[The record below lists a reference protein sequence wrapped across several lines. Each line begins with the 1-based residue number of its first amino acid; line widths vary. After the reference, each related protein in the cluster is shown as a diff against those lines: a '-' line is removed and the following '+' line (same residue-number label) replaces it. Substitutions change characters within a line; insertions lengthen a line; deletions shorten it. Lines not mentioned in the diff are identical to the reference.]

1 MKRVFTVLA
10 LLIVVLLAA
19 GGWYVYSKQP
29 TRQGQVELRNLQG
42 SVTVRYDERGVPH
55 IRAENETDLY
65 RALGYVHAQDRL
77 FQMEAM
83 RRLARGELAEVLGP
97 KLLDTD
103 KLFRSLRI
111 RERAASYVAGLDKQ
125 SPAWKALQAYLD
137 GINQYQDSHAAP
149 VEFDVLGIPKRP
161 FTAEDSISVAG
172 YMAYSFAAAFRTE
185 PLLTYVRDQL
195 GADYLNVFD
204 LDWQPK
210 GVLAKGHTSSAPALA
225 AEDWKDLN
233 TLARVSQQALIDNGL
248 PQFEGSNAWVIAGSH
263 SKSAKPLLAGDP
275 HIRFSVPSVWYEAQ
289 LSAPGFELYGHHQA
303 LVPFAFLGHNL
314 DFGWSLT
321 MFQNDDLDLI
331 AEKVNPDNPD
341 QVWYRG
347 QWTDMVK
354 TEQQIAVKGQA
365 PVSITLRQSPHG
377 PIVNDALGSAV
388 GKTPIAMWWAFL
400 ETPNPILEGFYQ
412 LNRADTLAK
421 ARAAAA
427 KVQAPGLNI
436 VYANAK
442 GDIAWWASALL
453 PKRPAG
459 VKPGFI
465 LDGSSNQADKD
476 GYFPF
481 SANPQE
487 ENPARG
493 YIVSA
498 NFQPVS
504 PTGMEIPG
512 YYNLADRGQQLNRQL
527 ADKNVKWDNEANQK
541 LQLGTATGYGPRLL
555 APLLPVLRE
564 VAGNPAEQKLIE
576 QLAQWQGDYPLDSVS
591 ATVFNQFLYD
601 LADSAMRDELG
612 NDMFETLLSTRV
624 LDAALPRLAA
634 NADSPWWD
642 NRNTPGKETRADT
655 VRAAWQASMAHLKS
669 TLGDDASGWQWGK
682 AHTLTH
688 GHPLGQQKP
697 LDRIFNVGP
706 FAAPGSHEVPNNL
719 SAKIG
724 PAPWPV
730 TYGPSTRR
738 LVDFADPAHSLTINP
753 VGQSGVPFDSH
764 YDDQAEAYVDG
775 MYVQAHFSDEEV
787 TANTRSTL
795 KLLPARAAQ

>member
-1 MKRVFTVLA
+1 MKRSLTALA
-10 LLIVVLLAA
+10 LLIVMLAA
-19 GGWYVYSKQP
+19 GAGWYLYSKQP
-29 TRQGQVELRNLQG
+29 SRQGMMELQHLQG

-55 IRAENETDLY
+55 IRADNETDLY

-77 FQMEAM
+77 FQMEVL

-103 KLFRSLRI
+103 KLMRSLRI
-111 RERAASYVAGLDKQ
+111 RERAETYLANLDKQ
-125 SPAWKALQAYLD
+125 SPSFIAMQAYLD
-137 GINQYQDSHAAP
+137 GINQYQDSHAKP

-161 FTAEDSISVAG
+161 FTAQDTISIAG

-185 PLLTYVRDQL
+185 PLLTFVRDQL
-195 GADYLNVFD
+195 GPEYLNIFD

-210 GVLAKGHTSSAPALA
+210 GVLNGTGTPLASA
-225 AEDWKDLN
+225 DWKDLN
-233 TLARVSQQALIDNGL
+233 ALARLSEQALADNGL
-248 PQFEGSNAWVIAGSH
+248 PQFEGSNAWVVAGSRTQ
-263 SKSAKPLLAGDP
+263 SGKPLLAGDP
-275 HIRFSVPSVWYEAQ
+275 HIRFSAPSVWYEAQ
-289 LSAPGFELYGHHQA
+289 LSAPGFELYGHYQA
-303 LVPFAFLGHNL
+303 LMPFASLGMNS
-314 DFGWSLT
+314 DFGWSIT

-331 AEKVNPDNPD
+331 AEKVNPDNPN

-347 QWTDMVK
+347 KWVDM
-354 TEQQIAVKGQA
+354 TTSEQQIVVKGQA
-365 PVSITLRQSPHG
+365 PVTLVLRQSPHG
-377 PIVNDALGSAV
+377 PIVNDALGSGA

-400 ETPNPILEGFYQ
+400 ESQNPILEGFYQ

-421 ARAAAA
+421 ARSASA
-427 KVQAPGLNI
+427 KIQAPGLN
-436 VYANAK
+436 VVWANAK
-442 GDIAWWASALL
+442 GDIGWWAAAQL
-453 PKRPAG
+453 PKRPTG
-459 VKPGFI
+459 VRPWFI
-465 LDGSSNQADKD
+465 LDGSTAEADKD
-476 GYFPF
+476 GFYPF
-481 SANPQE
+481 TANPQE

-527 ADKNVKWDNEANQK
+527 SDKAVKWDLENSQK
-541 LQLGTATGYGPRLL
+541 LQLGTTTAYGPRLL

-564 VAGNPAEQKLIE
+564 VVSGPAELKLVE
-576 QLAQWQGDYPLDSVS
+576 QLAQWQGDYPPDSTS
-591 ATVFNQFLYD
+591 ATLFNQLLFN
-601 LADSAMRDELG
+601 LADATMRDELG
-612 NDMFETLLSTRV
+612 NDFFETLLSTRV
-624 LDAALPRLAA
+624 IDAALPRLAA
-634 NADSPWWD
+634 SADSPWWD
-642 NRNTPGKETRADT
+642 NRSTLGKETRADT
-655 VRAAWQASMAHLKS
+655 VKAAWQASLAHLKS
-669 TLGDDASGWQWGK
+669 TLGADASQWQWGN

-697 LDRIFNVGP
+697 LDLFFNVGP

-738 LVDFADPAHSLTINP
+738 LIDFADPTHSLTVNP
-753 VGQSGVPFDSH
+753 VGQSGVLFDSH
-764 YDDQAEAYVDG
+764 YDDQAEAYIEG
-775 MYVQAHFSDEEV
+775 MYFQAHLNDEEV

-795 KLLPARAAQ
+795 KLLPARAVP

>member
-1 MKRVFTVLA
+1 MKRSLTALA
-10 LLIVVLLAA
+10 LLIVVLAA
-19 GGWYVYSKQP
+19 GAGWYFYSKQP
-29 TRQGQVELRNLQG
+29 SRQGMVELQHLQG
-42 SVTVRYDERGVPH
+42 SVSVRYDERGVPH

-77 FQMEAM
+77 FQMEVL

-103 KLFRSLRI
+103 KLMRSLRI
-111 RERAASYVAGLDKQ
+111 RERAETYFANLDKQ
-125 SPAWKALQAYLD
+125 SPSFIAMQAYLD
-137 GINQYQDSHAAP
+137 GINQYQDSHAKP

-161 FTAEDSISVAG
+161 FTAQDTISIAG

-185 PLLTYVRDQL
+185 PLLTFVRDQL
-195 GADYLNVFD
+195 GPQYLSVFD

-210 GVLAKGHTSSAPALA
+210 GVLNATAPPLASA
-225 AEDWKDLN
+225 DWKDLN
-233 TLARVSQQALIDNGL
+233 ALARLSEQALADNGL
-248 PQFEGSNAWVIAGSH
+248 PQFEGSNAWVVAGSRTQ
-263 SKSAKPLLAGDP
+263 SGKPLLAGDP
-275 HIRFSVPSVWYEAQ
+275 HIRFSAPSVWYEAH
-289 LSAPGFELYGHHQA
+289 LSAPGFELYGHYQA
-303 LVPFAFLGHNL
+303 LMPFASLGMNR
-314 DFGWSLT
+314 DFGWSIT

-331 AEKVNPDNPD
+331 AEKVNPDNPN

-347 QWTDMVK
+347 KWVDM
-354 TEQQIAVKGQA
+354 TTSEQQIAVKGQA
-365 PVSITLRQSPHG
+365 PVTLVLRQSPHG
-377 PIVNDALGSAV
+377 PIVNDALASGV

-400 ETPNPILEGFYQ
+400 ESQNPILEGFYQ

-421 ARAAAA
+421 ARGAAA
-427 KVQAPGLNI
+427 KIQAPGLN
-436 VYANAK
+436 VVWANAK
-442 GDIAWWASALL
+442 GDIGWWAAAQL

-459 VKPGFI
+459 ARPWFI
-465 LDGSSNQADKD
+465 LDGSTAEADKD
-476 GYFPF
+476 GFYPF

-527 ADKNVKWDNEANQK
+527 SDKAVKWDLENSQK
-541 LQLGTATGYGPRLL
+541 LQLGTTTAYGPRLL

-564 VAGNPAEQKLIE
+564 VVSDPAELKLVE
-576 QLAQWQGDYPLDSVS
+576 QLAQWQGDYPLDSTS
-591 ATVFNQFLYD
+591 ATLFNQFLFN
-601 LADSAMRDELG
+601 LADAAMRDELG
-612 NDMFETLLSTRV
+612 NDFFETLLSTRV
-624 LDAALPRLAA
+624 IDAALPRLAA
-634 NADSPWWD
+634 SADSAWWD
-642 NRNTPGKETRADT
+642 NRNTLGKETRADT
-655 VRAAWQASMAHLKS
+655 VKAAWQASIAHLKA
-669 TLGDDASGWQWGK
+669 TLGADFTQWQWGS

-697 LDRIFNVGP
+697 LDLFFNVGP
-706 FAAPGSHEVPNNL
+706 FAAPGTHEVPNNL

-738 LVDFADPAHSLTINP
+738 LIDFADPAHSLTVNP
-753 VGQSGVPFDSH
+753 VGQSGVLFDSH
-764 YDDQAEAYVDG
+764 YDDQAEAYVEG
-775 MYVQAHFSDEEV
+775 MYFQAHLNDEEV

-795 KLLPARAAQ
+795 KLLPARAIP

>member
-1 MKRVFTVLA
+1 MKRSLTALA
-10 LLIVVLLAA
+10 LLIVVLAGAAA
-19 GGWYVYSKQP
+19 GYLYSKQP
-29 TRQGQVELRNLQG
+29 SRKGTVQLQHLQG

-77 FQMEAM
+77 FQMEVL

-103 KLFRSLRI
+103 KLMRSLRI
-111 RERAASYVAGLDKQ
+111 RERAETYLANLDKTT
-125 SPAWKALQAYLD
+125 PTFAALQAYLD
-137 GINQYQDSHAAP
+137 GINQYQDSHARP

-161 FTAEDSISVAG
+161 FTAQDTISIAG

-204 LDWQPK
+204 LGFQPK
-210 GVLAKGHTSSAPALA
+210 GVLANQHNGSAPPLA
-225 AEDWKDLN
+225 STDWKDLN
-233 TLARVSQQALIDNGL
+233 ALARLSEQALADNGL
-248 PQFEGSNAWVIAGSH
+248 PQFEGSNAWVVAGSRTQ
-263 SKSAKPLLAGDP
+263 SGKPLLAGDP
-275 HIRFSVPSVWYEAQ
+275 HIRFSAPSVWYEAH
-289 LSAPGFELYGHHQA
+289 LSAPGFDLYGHYQA
-303 LVPFAFLGHNL
+303 LMPFASLGMNR
-314 DFGWSLT
+314 DFGWSIT

-331 AEKVNPDNPD
+331 AEKVNPDNPN

-347 QWTDMVK
+347 KWVDM
-354 TEQQIAVKGQA
+354 TTSEQQIAVKGQA
-365 PVSITLRQSPHG
+365 PVTLVLRQSPHG
-377 PIVNDALGSAV
+377 PIVNDALGSGV

-400 ETPNPILEGFYQ
+400 ESQNPILEGFYQ

-421 ARAAAA
+421 ARGAAA
-427 KVQAPGLNI
+427 KIQAPGLN
-436 VYANAK
+436 VVWANAK
-442 GDIAWWASALL
+442 GDIGWWAAAQL

-459 VKPGFI
+459 ARPWFI
-465 LDGSSNQADKD
+465 LDGSTAEADKD
-476 GYFPF
+476 GFYPF

-527 ADKNVKWDNEANQK
+527 SDKAVKWDLENSQK
-541 LQLGTATGYGPRLL
+541 LQLGTTTAYGPRLL

-564 VAGNPAEQKLIE
+564 VVSDPAELKLVE
-576 QLAQWQGDYPLDSVS
+576 QLAQWQGDYPLDSTS
-591 ATVFNQFLYD
+591 ATLFNQLLFN
-601 LADSAMRDELG
+601 LADAAMRDELG
-612 NDMFETLLSTRV
+612 NDFFETLLSTRV
-624 LDAALPRLAA
+624 IDAALPRLAA
-634 NADSPWWD
+634 TADSAWWD
-642 NRNTPGKETRADT
+642 NRNTLGKETRADT
-655 VRAAWQASMAHLKS
+655 VKAAWQASIAHLKA
-669 TLGDDASGWQWGK
+669 TLGADFTQWQWGS

-697 LDRIFNVGP
+697 LDLFFNVGP
-706 FAAPGSHEVPNNL
+706 FAAPGTHEVPNNL

-738 LVDFADPAHSLTINP
+738 LIDFADPAHSLTVNP
-753 VGQSGVPFDSH
+753 VGQSGVLFDSH
-764 YDDQAEAYVDG
+764 YDDQAEAYVEG
-775 MYVQAHFSDEEV
+775 MYFQAHLNDEEV

-795 KLLPARAAQ
+795 KLLPARAAP

>member
-10 LLIVVLLAA
+10 LLIVALLAA

-111 RERAASYVAGLDKQ
+111 RERAATYVASLDKQ

-161 FTAEDSISVAG
+161 FTAEDTISVAG

-210 GVLAKGHTSSAPALA
+210 GVLAKGHAGKAPALA

-233 TLARVSQQALIDNGL
+233 TLARLSEQALIENGL
-248 PQFEGSNAWVIAGSH
+248 PQFEGSNAWVIAGSR
-263 SKSAKPLLAGDP
+263 SKGGKALLAGDP

-331 AEKVNPDNPD
+331 AEKVNPDNPN
-341 QVWYRG
+341 QVWYHG
-347 QWTDMVK
+347 QWTDMVS

-365 PVSITLRQSPHG
+365 PVTITLRQSPHG
-377 PIVNDALGSAV
+377 PIVNDALGSAA

-459 VKPGFI
+459 VKPEFI
-465 LDGSSNQADKD
+465 LDGSGNQADKD

-541 LQLGTATGYGPRLL
+541 LQLGTTTGYGPRVL

-564 VAGNPAEQKLIE
+564 VVTDPAQLKLVE

-601 LADSAMRDELG
+601 LADAAMRDELG

-655 VRAAWQASMAHLKS
+655 VRTAWQASMAHLKQ
-669 TLGDDASGWQWGK
+669 TLGDDASWQWGK

-706 FAAPGSHEVPNNL
+706 FAAPGTHEVPNNL

-775 MYVQAHFSDEEV
+775 MYVQAHFSEEEV

-795 KLLPARAAQ
+795 KLLPARAQ

>member
-10 LLIVVLLAA
+10 LLIVALLAA
-19 GGWYVYSKQP
+19 AGWYVYSKQP

-77 FQMEAM
+77 FQMESM

-210 GVLAKGHTSSAPALA
+210 GVLAKGRASTTPPLA

-233 TLARVSQQALIDNGL
+233 ALARLSEQALIDNGL
-248 PQFEGSNAWVIAGSH
+248 PQFEGSNAWVIAGSR
-263 SKSAKPLLAGDP
+263 SKGGKALLAGDP

-331 AEKVNPDNPD
+331 AEKVNPDNPN
-341 QVWYRG
+341 QVWYHG
-347 QWTDMVK
+347 QWTDMVS

-365 PVSITLRQSPHG
+365 PVTLTLRRSPHG
-377 PIVNDALGSAV
+377 PIVNDALGTAA

-459 VKPGFI
+459 VKPEFI
-465 LDGSSNQADKD
+465 LDGSGNQADKD

-487 ENPARG
+487 ENPTRG

-527 ADKNVKWDNEANQK
+527 ADKNVKWDNDANQK
-541 LQLGTATGYGPRLL
+541 LQLGTTTGYGPRVL
-555 APLLPVLRE
+555 APLLSVLRE
-564 VAGNPAEQKLIE
+564 VVTDPAQLKLVE

-601 LADSAMRDELG
+601 LADAAMRDELG

-655 VRAAWQASMAHLKS
+655 VRTAWQASMAHLKS

-775 MYVQAHFSDEEV
+775 LYVQAHFSDEEV

-795 KLLPARAAQ
+795 KLLPKRTEP

>member
-1 MKRVFTVLA
+1 MKRSLTALA
-10 LLIVVLLAA
+10 LLIVVLAA
-19 GGWYVYSKQP
+19 GAGGYLYSKQP
-29 TRQGQVELRNLQG
+29 SRQGMVELQHLQG

-77 FQMEAM
+77 FQMEVL

-103 KLFRSLRI
+103 KLMRSLRI
-111 RERAASYVAGLDKQ
+111 RERAETCLANLDKQ
-125 SPAWKALQAYLD
+125 SPSFIAMQAYLD
-137 GINQYQDSHAAP
+137 GINQYQDSHAKP

-161 FTAEDSISVAG
+161 FTAQDTISIAG

-185 PLLTYVRDQL
+185 PLLTFVRDQL
-195 GADYLNVFD
+195 GPEYLNIFD

-210 GVLAKGHTSSAPALA
+210 GVLSGTAPALA
-225 AEDWKDLN
+225 SVDWKDLN
-233 TLARVSQQALIDNGL
+233 ALARLSEQALADNGL
-248 PQFEGSNAWVIAGSH
+248 PQFEGSNAWAVAGSRTQ
-263 SKSAKPLLAGDP
+263 SGKPLLAGDP
-275 HIRFSVPSVWYEAQ
+275 HIRFSAPSVWYEAH
-289 LSAPGFELYGHHQA
+289 LSAPGFELYGHYQA
-303 LVPFAFLGHNL
+303 LMPFASLGMNR
-314 DFGWSLT
+314 DFGWSIT

-331 AEKVNPDNPD
+331 AEKVNPDNPN

-347 QWTDMVK
+347 KWVDM
-354 TEQQIAVKGQA
+354 TTSEQQIAVKGQA
-365 PVSITLRQSPHG
+365 PVTLVLRQSPHG
-377 PIVNDALGSAV
+377 PIVNDALGNSV

-400 ETPNPILEGFYQ
+400 ESQNPILEGFYQ

-421 ARAAAA
+421 ARSGAS
-427 KVQAPGLNI
+427 KIQAPGLN
-436 VYANAK
+436 VVWANAK
-442 GDIAWWASALL
+442 GDIGWWAAAQL

-459 VKPGFI
+459 VRPWFI
-465 LDGSSNQADKD
+465 LDGSTTEADKD
-476 GYFPF
+476 GFYPF
-481 SANPQE
+481 SSNPQE

-527 ADKNVKWDNEANQK
+527 SDKAIKWDLENSQK
-541 LQLGTATGYGPRLL
+541 LQLGTTTAYGPRLL

-564 VAGNPAEQKLIE
+564 VVKDPAELKLVE
-576 QLAQWQGDYPLDSVS
+576 QLAQWKGDYPLDSTS
-591 ATVFNQFLYD
+591 ATLFNQFLFN
-601 LADSAMRDELG
+601 LADATMRDELG
-612 NDMFETLLSTRV
+612 NDFFETLLSTRV
-624 LDAALPRLAA
+624 IDAALPRLAA
-634 NADSPWWD
+634 TADSPWWD
-642 NRNTPGKETRADT
+642 NRSTLGKETRADT
-655 VRAAWQASMAHLKS
+655 VKVAWQASIAHLKS
-669 TLGDDASGWQWGK
+669 TLGADASQWQWGS

-697 LDRIFNVGP
+697 LDLIFNVGP
-706 FAAPGSHEVPNNL
+706 FAAPGTHEVPNNL

-738 LVDFADPAHSLTINP
+738 LIDFADPAHSLTVNP
-753 VGQSGVPFDSH
+753 VGQSGVLFDRH
-764 YDDQAEAYVDG
+764 VDDQAEAYIEGV
-775 MYVQAHFSDEEV
+775 YFQAHLNDEEV

-795 KLLPARAAQ
+795 KLLPARAVP

>member
-1 MKRVFTVLA
+1 MKRSLTALV
-10 LLIVVLLAA
+10 LLIVVLAVGAA
-19 GGWYVYSKQP
+19 GYLYSKQP
-29 TRQGQVELRNLQG
+29 SRSGTVQLQDLQG

-77 FQMEAM
+77 FQMEVL
-83 RRLARGELAEVLGP
+83 RRLARGELAEVMGP

-103 KLFRSLRI
+103 KLMRSLRI
-111 RERAASYVAGLDKQ
+111 RERAETYLANLDKS
-125 SPAWKALQAYLD
+125 SPTFIALQAYLD
-137 GINQYQDSHAAP
+137 GINQYQDSHARP

-161 FTAEDSISVAG
+161 FTAQDTISIAG

-204 LDWQPK
+204 LGFQPK
-210 GVLAKGHTSSAPALA
+210 GVLAKQPNASASPLA
-225 AEDWKDLN
+225 SADWKDLN
-233 TLARVSQQALIDNGL
+233 ALARLSEQALADNGL
-248 PQFEGSNAWVIAGSH
+248 PQFEGSNAWVVAGSRTQ
-263 SKSAKPLLAGDP
+263 SGKPLLAGDP
-275 HIRFSVPSVWYEAQ
+275 HIRFSAPSVWYEAH
-289 LSAPGFELYGHHQA
+289 LSAPGFDLYGHYQA
-303 LVPFAFLGHNL
+303 LMPFASLGMNR
-314 DFGWSLT
+314 DFGWSIT

-347 QWTDMVK
+347 KWVDM
-354 TEQQIAVKGQA
+354 TRSEQQIAVKGQA
-365 PVSITLRQSPHG
+365 PVTLVLRQSPHG
-377 PIVNDALGSAV
+377 PIVNDALGASV

-400 ETPNPILEGFYQ
+400 ETQNPLLEGFYQ
-412 LNRADTLAK
+412 LNRADTLVK
-421 ARAAAA
+421 ARTAAA
-427 KVQAPGLNI
+427 KIQAPGLN
-436 VYANAK
+436 VVWANAK
-442 GDIAWWASALL
+442 GDIGWWAAAQL

-459 VKPGFI
+459 VRPEFI
-465 LDGSSNQADKD
+465 LDGSTTDADKD
-476 GYFPF
+476 GFYPF

-527 ADKNVKWDNEANQK
+527 SDKAMKWNLENSQQ
-541 LQLGTATGYGPRLL
+541 LQLGTTTAYGPRLM

-564 VAGNPAEQKLIE
+564 VVSDPAELKLVE
-576 QLAQWQGDYPLDSVS
+576 QLAQWTGDYPLDSTA
-591 ATVFNQFLYD
+591 ATLFNQFLFN
-601 LADSAMRDELG
+601 LADAAMHDELG
-612 NDMFETLLSTRV
+612 NDFFETLISTRV
-624 LDAALPRLAA
+624 IDAALPRLAA

-642 NRNTPGKETRADT
+642 NRDTLGKETRADT
-655 VRAAWQASMAHLKS
+655 VKAAWQASIAHLKT
-669 TLGDDASGWQWGK
+669 TLGTDYAQWQWGK

-697 LDRIFNVGP
+697 LDRFFNVGP
-706 FAAPGSHEVPNNL
+706 FAAPGTHEVPNNL
-719 SAKIG
+719 SSKIG

-738 LVDFADPAHSLTINP
+738 LIDFADPAHSLTVNP
-753 VGQSGVPFDSH
+753 VGQSGVLLDRH
-764 YDDQAEAYVDG
+764 YDDQAEAYIEG
-775 MYVQAHFSDEEV
+775 MYFQAHLNEEEV
-787 TANTRSTL
+787 AANTRSTL
-795 KLLPARAAQ
+795 KLLPARSAQ

>member
-1 MKRVFTVLA
+1 MKRSLTALA
-10 LLIVVLLAA
+10 LLIVVLAA
-19 GGWYVYSKQP
+19 GAGWYLYSKQP
-29 TRQGQVELRNLQG
+29 SRQGMVELQHLQG

-55 IRAENETDLY
+55 IRADNETDLY

-77 FQMEAM
+77 FQMEVL

-103 KLFRSLRI
+103 KLMRSLRI
-111 RERAASYVAGLDKQ
+111 RERAETYFANLDKQ
-125 SPAWKALQAYLD
+125 SPSFIAMQAYLD
-137 GINQYQDSHAAP
+137 GINQYQDSHAKP

-161 FTAEDSISVAG
+161 FTAQDTISIAG

-185 PLLTYVRDQL
+185 PLLTFVRDQL
-195 GADYLNVFD
+195 GPDYLSVFD
-204 LDWQPK
+204 LDWQSK
-210 GVLAKGHTSSAPALA
+210 GVLDGTAPSLASA
-225 AEDWKDLN
+225 DWKDLN
-233 TLARVSQQALIDNGL
+233 ALARLSEQALADNGL
-248 PQFEGSNAWVIAGSH
+248 PQFEGSNAWVVAGSRTQ
-263 SKSAKPLLAGDP
+263 SGKPLLAGDP
-275 HIRFSVPSVWYEAQ
+275 HIRFSAPSVWYEAQ
-289 LSAPGFELYGHHQA
+289 LSAPGFELYGHYQA
-303 LVPFAFLGHNL
+303 LMPFASLGMNN
-314 DFGWSLT
+314 DFGWSIT

-331 AEKVNPDNPD
+331 AEKVNPDNPN

-347 QWTDMVK
+347 KWVDMV
-354 TEQQIAVKGQA
+354 TSEQKIAVKGQE
-365 PVSITLRQSPHG
+365 PVTLLLRQSPHG
-377 PIVNDALGSAV
+377 PIVNDALGSGV

-400 ETPNPILEGFYQ
+400 ESQNPILDGFYQ

-421 ARAAAA
+421 ARSAAA
-427 KVQAPGLNI
+427 KIQAPGLN
-436 VYANAK
+436 VVWANAK
-442 GDIAWWASALL
+442 GDIGWWAAAQL

-459 VKPGFI
+459 VRPWFI
-465 LDGSSNQADKD
+465 LDGSTAEADKD
-476 GYFPF
+476 GFYPF

-527 ADKNVKWDNEANQK
+527 SDKAVKWDLENSQK
-541 LQLGTATGYGPRLL
+541 LQLGTTTAYGPRLL

-564 VAGNPAEQKLIE
+564 VLSDPAELKLVE
-576 QLAQWQGDYPLDSVS
+576 QLAQWKGDYPLDSTS
-591 ATVFNQFLYD
+591 ATLFNQLLFN
-601 LADSAMRDELG
+601 LADATMHDELG
-612 NDMFETLLSTRV
+612 NDFFETLLSTRV
-624 LDAALPRLAA
+624 IDAALPRLAA
-634 NADSPWWD
+634 SADSPWWD
-642 NRNTPGKETRADT
+642 NRSTLGKETRADT
-655 VRAAWQASMAHLKS
+655 VKAAWQASLAHLKS
-669 TLGDDASGWQWGK
+669 TLGADASQWQWGR

-688 GHPLGQQKP
+688 GHPLGQQNP
-697 LDRIFNVGP
+697 LDLVFNVGP

-738 LVDFADPAHSLTINP
+738 LIDFADPAHSLTVNP
-753 VGQSGVPFDSH
+753 VGQSGVVFDNH
-764 YDDQAEAYVDG
+764 YDDQAEAYIEG
-775 MYVQAHFSDEEV
+775 MYFQAHLNDEEV